1 VAKYSVFIKRSA
13 QKEIRALPTLKIR
26 RAIVAK
32 IQTLGEDPR
41 PSGCVKLTGADKYR
55 VRQGTYRIL
64 YAIDDERVVVSV
76 VRVAHR
82 RSAYR

>member
-1 VAKYSVFIKRSA
+1 VAKYKVFIKRSA
-13 QKEIRALPTLKIR
+13 RKEIRDLPTKKTR
-26 RAIVAK
+26 RAVVAR
-32 IQTLGEDPR
+32 IQALADDPR
-41 PSGCVKLTGADKYR
+41 PRGCVKLTGADKYR

-64 YAIDDERVVVSV
+64 YTIDDDRIVVSV

>member
-1 VAKYSVFIKRSA
+1 VAKYRVFIKRSA
-13 QKEIRALPTLKIR
+13 QKEIRDLPTKKTR
-26 RAIVAK
+26 RAVVAK
-32 IQTLGEDPR
+32 IQTLADDPR
-41 PSGCVKLTGADKYR
+41 PRGCTKLTGANKYR

-64 YAIDDERVVVSV
+64 YTIDDDRIVVSV